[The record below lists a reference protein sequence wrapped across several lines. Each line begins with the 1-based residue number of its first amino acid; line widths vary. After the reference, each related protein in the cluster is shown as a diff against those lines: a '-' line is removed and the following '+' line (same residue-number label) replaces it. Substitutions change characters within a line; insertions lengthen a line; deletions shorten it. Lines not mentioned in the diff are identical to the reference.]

1 MTKKESKSVLMQGNE
16 AIARGALAAGVNFFA
31 GYPITPSTEIAEICA
46 VEMPKMGRKFI
57 QMEDEISSMAAIV
70 GASLAG
76 AKSMTATSGP
86 GFSLMQEGM
95 GYAKM
100 VEAPCIVVNVMR
112 GGPSTG
118 SPTKPSQA
126 DIMQA
131 RWGNHGDAPSIT
143 LYPNSVMES
152 YELAIRAVNLAEKY
166 RTCVTL
172 LSDEVLGHM
181 RERIEIPDLKTIKV
195 VNRVKPTIP
204 PEWYK
209 HYPENPKYP
218 MPLASFGEG
227 YRFHVTGLAHD
238 AKGYPTKMYWAW
250 SDAGKLDSGKML
262 HYEKEI
268 PKDSILAY
276 TGNADYMHNITSDS
290 VIYEYDSRHAAA
302 ILAKNVIPDY
312 MWYNGYVDHHFLE
325 DPITSDT
332 VELNKLMG
340 SYEDNLHPMDSKHPS
355 RIYPVKT
362 MRGNQVYDTEYHKL
376 INPKLVGAKGSGGY
390 WQDFDWDSSATK
402 GMEYLGYK
410 YSGHYGFVNT
420 KSYWPIN
427 HEVVPAN
434 QALSCESCHR
444 PNGRLENLSG
454 FYLPGRDRNPLIEWF
469 GIFAIIGALL
479 GVSIHG
485 ILRILVSKKNKI

>member
-1 MTKKESKSVLMQGNE
+1 VTKTETKTTRTMLMQGNE
-16 AIARGALAAGVNFFA
+16 AMAYGALDAGVNFFA

-46 VEMPKMGRKFI
+46 KELPLRGGKFV
-57 QMEDEISSMAAIV
+57 QMEDEIASIAAIT

-95 GYAKM
+95 GFAKM
-100 VEAPCIVVNVMR
+100 VETPCVVVNVMR

-118 SPTKPSQA
+118 LPTKPSQA

-181 RERIEIPDLKTIKV
+181 RERIELPDLKNIKV

-204 PEWYK
+204 PEWYN

-238 AKGYPTKMYWAW
+238 AKGFPTNKASETAVMMNRLKKKI
-250 SDAGKLDSGKML
+250 S
-262 HYEKEI
+262 
-268 PKDSILAY
+268 
-276 TGNADYMHNITSDS
+276 HNIDDIIQIESFMMEDAK
-290 VIYEYDSRHAAA
+290 IAIFAA
-302 ILAKNVIPDY
+302 
-312 MWYNGYVDHHFLE
+312 G
-325 DPITSDT
+325 ITSRAAKEAVLMARKKGIRVGLLRPLTIWPFPDEAIKKYLGDKKAII
-332 VELNKLMG
+332 VPELNEGQLSKALKRVMG
-340 SYEDNLHPMDSKHPS
+340 AIWSYELRKSKN
-355 RIYPVKT
+355 IIGINKNN
-362 MRGNQVYDTEYHKL
+362 GQL
-376 INPKLVGAKGSGGY
+376 INPEEILKVIK
-390 WQDFDWDSSATK
+390 
-402 GMEYLGYK
+402 
-410 YSGHYGFVNT
+410 
-420 KSYWPIN
+420 
-427 HEVVPAN
+427 EV
-434 QALSCESCHR
+434 
-444 PNGRLENLSG
+444 
-454 FYLPGRDRNPLIEWF
+454 
-469 GIFAIIGALL
+469 
-479 GVSIHG
+479 
-485 ILRILVSKKNKI
+485 K